1 MGQDPVCRRE
11 ITVTIDGGL
20 HLRPLSQVAQLARGF
35 SCEVHIVK
43 DGQAVNAK
51 EVFDLMTLNAARG
64 STLVLET
71 AGDGASEAL
80 ERLAALFESNFE
92 DGTDETCSSDEE

>member
-1 MGQDPVCRRE
+1 MCRRE
-11 ITVTIDGGL
+11 ITVTLDGGL
-20 HLRPLSQVAQLARGF
+20 HLRPLSQIAQLARGF
-35 SCEVHIVK
+35 SCEVRIIK

-71 AGDGASEAL
+71 QGEGAAEAL
-80 ERLAALFESNFE
+80 ERLVALFDSGFE
-92 DGTDETCSSDEE
+92 DETNETCSSEEE